1 MAILKSVNNISH
13 SLKGLKNVLNYITN
27 GDKNRIYDVTGIGL
41 SSDKDVA
48 FNEIVVNKKG
58 HDNLLGRQYKQ
69 FILAFPVGIDPQV
82 AHKIGIEFAEEE
94 LEKRGYKSII
104 ATHTDKAHP
113 HVHIVCDSVN
123 NITGKKFHEIERK
136 ALDREINRY
145 KNYNKDIDTSEVV
158 LEDLKESFDQK
169 CLEYGIQPIK
179 KGKTYSKNIWNKDQ
193 YTTISKEDSFRN
205 KIAKAYEEV
214 ALMPSTNKNNV
225 FDRLKK
231 YGIEIAERDGKKQF
245 DFEKKKLSLE
255 ITYLDKNGIEK
266 KGRCRLSTLA
276 KEEDYRFNST
286 ENVYN
291 FDFVFNREITFEK
304 ETEREKVK
312 DYEFN
317 TTLEEIKKE
326 LEKENEVSSERELKN
341 EIYNYFSVPVSIKM
355 EQAKEVLNSL
365 KEEKNEILVN
375 KMLEVLPDVFGNSN
389 SKRIG
394 AWDFEPLMEEVL
406 EVKKD
411 ELKKLFDKPK
421 SNKNNDEEVMDL
433 KTFLSLG
440 TENKKETKEKETEKE
455 FTYKPSEKK
464 EETKEKEMEKE
475 FTYTPSAK
483 KEETKEKEMEKEFTY
498 TFSKAEE
505 PKEEEKKVEE
515 TKKVEEVKIE
525 RTVETKKKTKK
536 EIKNEIYNFIEQ
548 QDNLSLMQFNNLLE
562 DIRNNENSQIIDE
575 MIQVLPELVENIDGY
590 KTIVTEDFKNNM
602 ESKLND
608 TIDDDLEED
617 HINRKEKGFDYEYR

>member
-27 GDKNRIYDVTGIGL
+27 GDKNRIFDITGIGL
-41 SSDKDVA
+41 NDNKDIA
-48 FNEIVVNKKG
+48 FNEMVVNKKG

-113 HVHIVCDSVN
+113 HVHIVCDSLN

-255 ITYLDKNGIEK
+255 ITYTDKNGVEK

-276 KEEDYRFNST
+276 KEEDFRFNST

-291 FDFVFNREITFEK
+291 FDFVFNREIAIEKEK
-304 ETEREKVK
+304 ETEKVK

-317 TTLEEIKKE
+317 VTLEEIKKE
-326 LEKENEVSSERELKN
+326 LEKENEVSSEKELKD
-341 EIYNYFSVPVSIKM
+341 EIYNFFSVPVSIKM

-394 AWDFEPLMEEVL
+394 AWDFEPLMEKVL
-406 EVKKD
+406 EVRKD

-440 TENKKETKEKETEKE
+440 TDSFETETKEKETK
-455 FTYKPSEKK
+455 
-464 EETKEKEMEKE
+464 KE

-562 DIRNNENSQIIDE
+562 DIRNNENSEIIDK
-575 MIQVLPELVENIDGY
+575 MIQVLPELVENVDGY
-590 KTIVTEDFKNNM
+590 KTIVTEDFQNNM
-602 ESKLND
+602 ENILNNETD
-608 TIDDDLEED
+608 NELEED
-617 HINRKEKGFDYEYR
+617 NTNKKEKVIDYEYR

>member
-27 GDKNRIYDVTGIGL
+27 GDKNRIYDITGIGL

-255 ITYLDKNGIEK
+255 ITYLDKNGVEK

-276 KEEDYRFNST
+276 KEEDFRFNST

-291 FDFVFNREITFEK
+291 FDFVFNREIAIEKEK
-304 ETEREKVK
+304 ETEKVK

-317 TTLEEIKKE
+317 VTLEEIKKE
-326 LEKENEVSSERELKN
+326 LEKENEVSSEKELKD
-341 EIYNYFSVPVSIKM
+341 EIYNFFSVPVSIKM

-394 AWDFEPLMEEVL
+394 AWDFESLMEKVL
-406 EVKKD
+406 EVRKD

-440 TENKKETKEKETEKE
+440 TDSFETETKEKETKKE
-455 FTYKPSEKK
+455 FI
-464 EETKEKEMEKE
+464 
-475 FTYTPSAK
+475 YTPSAK

-617 HINRKEKGFDYEYR
+617 HINRKEKGFNYEYR

>member
-27 GDKNRIYDVTGIGL
+27 GDKNRIFDVTGIGL
-41 SSDKDVA
+41 NSNKDVA
-48 FNEIVVNKKG
+48 FNEMVVNKKG

-69 FILAFPVGIDPQV
+69 FILAFPIGIDPQV
-82 AHKIGIEFAEEE
+82 AHKIGLEFAEEE
-94 LEKRGYKSII
+94 LEKRGYKTII

-123 NITGKKFHEIERK
+123 NLTGKKFHEIERK
-136 ALDREINRY
+136 ALDREKKRY
-145 KNYNKDIDTSEVV
+145 ENYNKDIDTSEVV

-179 KGKTYSKNIWNKDQ
+179 KEKSYSKNIWNKDQ

-205 KIAKAYEEV
+205 KIAKAYEEI

-225 FDRLKK
+225 FERLKE

-245 DFEKKKLSLE
+245 DLEKKKLSLE
-255 ITYLDKNGIEK
+255 ITYLDKNGVEK

-304 ETEREKVK
+304 ERENEKTK
-312 DYEFN
+312 DYDFDV
-317 TTLEEIKKE
+317 TLEEIKKE

-341 EIYNYFSVPVSIKM
+341 EIYNFFSVPVSIKM

-365 KEEKNEILVN
+365 KEEKNEILVD

-406 EVKKD
+406 EIRKD

-421 SNKNNDEEVMDL
+421 SNKNNVEEVMDL

-440 TENKKETKEKETEKE
+440 TDSFGTEKKTETKEKETKN
-455 FTYKPSEKK
+455 
-464 EETKEKEMEKE
+464 E
-475 FTYTPSAK
+475 FTYTTSAK
-483 KEETKEKEMEKEFTY
+483 KEETKEKEMEKEFIY
-498 TFSKAEE
+498 TSSKVEE
-505 PKEEEKKVEE
+505 TKEEEKEVEVP
-515 TKKVEEVKIE
+515 KKVEEVKVE
-525 RTVETKKKTKK
+525 RSVETKKKTKK
-536 EIKNEIYNFIEQ
+536 EIKKEIYDFIEQ
-548 QDNLSLMQFNNLLE
+548 YYNLNLMQCNYLLE
-562 DIRNNENSQIIDE
+562 DIRNNENSEIIDK
-575 MIQVLPELVENIDGY
+575 MIQALPELVENIDGY
-590 KTIVTEDFKNNM
+590 KTIVTEDFQSNM
-602 ESKLND
+602 ENILNNE
-608 TIDDDLEED
+608 TDDELEED
-617 HINRKEKGFDYEYR
+617 NTNKKEKAIDYEYR

>member
-27 GDKNRIYDVTGIGL
+27 GDKNRIFDITGIGL
-41 SSDKDVA
+41 NDNKDIA
-48 FNEIVVNKKG
+48 FNEMVVNKKG

-69 FILAFPVGIDPQV
+69 FILAFPVGIDPLV

-179 KGKTYSKNIWNKDQ
+179 KRKTYSKNIWNKDQ

-255 ITYLDKNGIEK
+255 ITYLDKNGVEK

-276 KEEDYRFNST
+276 KEEDFRFNST

-291 FDFVFNREITFEK
+291 FDFVFNREIAIEKEK
-304 ETEREKVK
+304 ETEKVK

-317 TTLEEIKKE
+317 VTLEEIKKE
-326 LEKENEVSSERELKN
+326 LEKENEVSSEKELKD
-341 EIYNYFSVPVSIKM
+341 EIYNFFSVPVSIKM

-394 AWDFEPLMEEVL
+394 AWDFEPLMEKVL
-406 EVKKD
+406 EVRKD

-440 TENKKETKEKETEKE
+440 TDSFETETKEKETK
-455 FTYKPSEKK
+455 
-464 EETKEKEMEKE
+464 KE

-562 DIRNNENSQIIDE
+562 DIRNNENSEIIDK
-575 MIQVLPELVENIDGY
+575 MIQVLPELVENVDGY
-590 KTIVTEDFKNNM
+590 KTIVTEDFQNNM
-602 ESKLND
+602 ENILNNE
-608 TIDDDLEED
+608 TDDDLEED
-617 HINRKEKGFDYEYR
+617 YTNRKEKVIDDYEYR

>member
-69 FILAFPVGIDPQV
+69 FILAFPVGIDPEV

-193 YTTISKEDSFRN
+193 YTTITKEDSFRN

-214 ALMPSTNKNNV
+214 ALMPSTNRNNV
-225 FDRLKK
+225 FERLKE

-255 ITYLDKNGIEK
+255 ITYLDKNGVEK

-276 KEEDYRFNST
+276 KEEDFRFNST

-317 TTLEEIKKE
+317 VTLEEIKKE

-341 EIYNYFSVPVSIKM
+341 EIYNFFSVPVSIKM

-365 KEEKNEILVN
+365 KEEKNEILVD

-406 EVKKD
+406 EIRKD

-440 TENKKETKEKETEKE
+440 TDSFETETKEKETKKE
-455 FTYKPSEKK
+455 FTYTPSTQK
-464 EETKEKEMEKE
+464 EETKEKEI
-475 FTYTPSAK
+475 
-483 KEETKEKEMEKEFTY
+483 EKEFTY

-505 PKEEEKKVEE
+505 TKEEEKEVEE
-515 TKKVEEVKIE
+515 VKKVEEVKTE
-525 RTVETKKKTKK
+525 RTVEVKKKTKK
-536 EIKNEIYNFIEQ
+536 EIKKEIYDFIEQ
-548 QDNLSLMQFNNLLE
+548 YYNLNLMQCNYLLE
-562 DIRNNENSQIIDE
+562 DIRNNENSEIIDK
-575 MIQVLPELVENIDGY
+575 MIQVLPELVENVDGY

-602 ESKLND
+602 ENILNNEN
-608 TIDDDLEED
+608 DDELEED
-617 HINRKEKGFDYEYR
+617 NTNKKEKAIDYEYR

>member
-27 GDKNRIYDVTGIGL
+27 GDKNRIFDVTGIGL
-41 SSDKDVA
+41 SDNKDIA
-48 FNEIVVNKKG
+48 FNEMVVNKKG

-69 FILAFPVGIDPQV
+69 FILAFPVGIDPKV
-82 AHKIGIEFAEEE
+82 AHQIGIEFAEEE
-94 LEKRGYKSII
+94 LEKRGYKTIL

-179 KGKTYSKNIWNKDQ
+179 KEKSYSKNIWNKDQ
-193 YTTISKEDSFRN
+193 YTTLSKEDSFRN

-225 FDRLKK
+225 FERLKE
-231 YGIEIAERDGKKQF
+231 YGIEIAERDGKAQF
-245 DFEKKKLSLE
+245 DFDKKKLSLE
-255 ITYLDKNGIEK
+255 ITYLDKNGVEK

-276 KEEDYRFNST
+276 KEENYRFNST

-291 FDFVFNREITFEK
+291 FDFVFNREISIEK
-304 ETEREKVK
+304 ERENEKTK
-312 DYEFN
+312 DYEFDV
-317 TTLEEIKKE
+317 TLEEIKKE
-326 LEKENEVSSERELKN
+326 LEKENEVSSEQELKN
-341 EIYNYFSVPVSIKM
+341 EIYNCFSVPVSIKM

-365 KEEKNEILVN
+365 KEEKNEILVD

-394 AWDFEPLMEEVL
+394 AWDFEPLMEKVL
-406 EVKKD
+406 EVRKD

-421 SNKNNDEEVMDL
+421 LNKNNDEEIMDL

-440 TENKKETKEKETEKE
+440 TEKKTEPKEKE

-475 FTYTPSAK
+475 FTYTS
-483 KEETKEKEMEKEFTY
+483 
-498 TFSKAEE
+498 SKAEE
-505 PKEEEKKVEE
+505 PKEEEKEVEE
-515 TKKVEEVKIE
+515 PKKVEEVKIE
-525 RTVETKKKTKK
+525 RSVEVKKKTKK
-536 EIKNEIYNFIEQ
+536 EIKKEIYNFIEQ

-562 DIRNNENSQIIDE
+562 DIRNTENSEIIDK

-590 KTIVTEDFKNNM
+590 KTIITEDFQNNM
-602 ESKLND
+602 ENILNNE
-608 TIDDDLEED
+608 IDDDLEED
-617 HINRKEKGFDYEYR
+617 YTNRKEKAIDYEYR

>member
-41 SSDKDVA
+41 NDNKDIA
-48 FNEIVVNKKG
+48 FSEMVVNKKG
-58 HDNLLGRQYKQ
+58 HDNITGRQYKQ
-69 FILAFPVGIDPQV
+69 FILAFPIGIDPQV

-123 NITGKKFHEIERK
+123 NLTGKKFHEIERK

-179 KGKTYSKNIWNKDQ
+179 KEKSHSKNIWNKDQ
-193 YTTISKEDSFRN
+193 YTTLSKEDSFRN

-225 FDRLKK
+225 FERLKG

-255 ITYLDKNGIEK
+255 ITYLDKNGVEK

-276 KEEDYRFNST
+276 KEEDFRFNST

-291 FDFVFNREITFEK
+291 FDFVFNREIAFEK
-304 ETEREKVK
+304 EKETEKVK

-317 TTLEEIKKE
+317 VTIEEIKKE
-326 LEKENEVSSERELKN
+326 LEKENEVSSEKELKD
-341 EIYNYFSVPVSIKM
+341 EIYNFFSFPSYIKIQKVEELLM
-355 EQAKEVLNSL
+355 NL
-365 KEEKNEILVN
+365 KEEKNEIVID
-375 KMLEVLPDVFGNSN
+375 KMLEVLPEVFGRNETIST
-389 SKRIG
+389 
-394 AWDFEPLMEEVL
+394 WDFESLMEEVL
-406 EVKKD
+406 EVRKD
-411 ELKKLFDKPK
+411 ELKELFDKPK
-421 SNKNNDEEVMDL
+421 SNKNDFEEVMDL

-440 TENKKETKEKETEKE
+440 TENKKETEKE
-455 FTYKPSEKK
+455 FTYA
-464 EETKEKEMEKE
+464 
-475 FTYTPSAK
+475 PSAK
-483 KEETKEKEMEKEFTY
+483 KEETKEKEIEKEFTY

-505 PKEEEKKVEE
+505 TKEEEKEVEE
-515 TKKVEEVKIE
+515 VKKVEEVKTE
-525 RTVETKKKTKK
+525 RTVEVKKKTKK
-536 EIKNEIYNFIEQ
+536 EIKKEIYDFIEQ
-548 QDNLSLMQFNNLLE
+548 YYNLNLMQCNYLLE
-562 DIRNNENSQIIDE
+562 DIRNNENSEIIDK
-575 MIQVLPELVENIDGY
+575 MIQVLPELVENVDGY

-602 ESKLND
+602 ENILND

-617 HINRKEKGFDYEYR
+617 YTNRKEKVIDDYEYR

>member
-27 GDKNRIYDVTGIGL
+27 GDKNRIFDVTGIGL
-41 SSDKDVA
+41 NNNKDIA
-48 FNEIVVNKKG
+48 FNEMVVNKKG
-58 HDNLLGRQYKQ
+58 HDNITGRQYKQ
-69 FILAFPVGIDPQV
+69 FILAFPVGIDPKV
-82 AHKIGIEFAEEE
+82 AHQIGIEFAEEE

-113 HVHIVCDSVN
+113 HVHVICDSVN
-123 NITGKKFHEIERK
+123 NLTGKKFHEIERK

-179 KGKTYSKNIWNKDQ
+179 KEKSHSKNIWNKDQ
-193 YTTISKEDSFRN
+193 YTTITKEDSFRN

-225 FDRLKK
+225 FERLKK
-231 YGIEIAERDGKKQF
+231 YGIEIAERDGKKQL
-245 DFEKKKLSLE
+245 DFEKKRLTLE
-255 ITYLDKNGIEK
+255 ITYFDKNGVEK

-317 TTLEEIKKE
+317 VTLEEIKKE
-326 LEKENEVSSERELKN
+326 LEKENEVSSEQELKN
-341 EIYNYFSVPVSIKM
+341 EIYNFFSVPVSIKM

-365 KEEKNEILVN
+365 KEEKNEILVD

-394 AWDFEPLMEEVL
+394 AWDFEPLMEKVL
-406 EVKKD
+406 EIRKD

-440 TENKKETKEKETEKE
+440 TDSFETETKEKETK
-455 FTYKPSEKK
+455 
-464 EETKEKEMEKE
+464 KE

-498 TFSKAEE
+498 TSSTKAEE
-505 PKEEEKKVEE
+505 TKEEEKEVEE

-525 RTVETKKKTKK
+525 RTVEVKKKTKK
-536 EIKNEIYNFIEQ
+536 EIKNEIYNFIGQ

-562 DIRNNENSQIIDE
+562 DIRNNENSEIIDK

-590 KTIVTEDFKNNM
+590 KTIVTEDFQSNM
-602 ESKLND
+602 ENILSD
-608 TIDDDLEED
+608 TTDDVLEED
-617 HINRKEKGFDYEYR
+617 YSNKKEKAIDYEYR

>member
-27 GDKNRIYDVTGIGL
+27 GDKNRIFDITGIGL
-41 SSDKDVA
+41 SDNKDVA
-48 FNEIVVNKKG
+48 FNEMVVNKKG
-58 HDNLLGRQYKQ
+58 HDNLIGRQYKQ
-69 FILAFPVGIDPQV
+69 FILAFPVGIDPKV
-82 AHKIGIEFAEEE
+82 AHQIGLEFAEEE

-123 NITGKKFHEIERK
+123 NISGKKFHEIERK

-255 ITYLDKNGIEK
+255 ITYTDKNGVEK

-276 KEEDYRFNST
+276 KEEDFRFNST

-291 FDFVFNREITFEK
+291 FDFVFNREIAIEKEK
-304 ETEREKVK
+304 ETEKVK

-317 TTLEEIKKE
+317 VTIEEIKKE
-326 LEKENEVSSERELKN
+326 LEKENEVSSEKELKD
-341 EIYNYFSVPVSIKM
+341 EIYNFFSFPSYIKIQKVEELLM
-355 EQAKEVLNSL
+355 NL
-365 KEEKNEILVN
+365 KEEKNEIVID
-375 KMLEVLPDVFGNSN
+375 KMLEVLPEVFGRNETIST
-389 SKRIG
+389 
-394 AWDFEPLMEEVL
+394 WDFKPLMEEVL
-406 EVKKD
+406 EVRKD
-411 ELKKLFDKPK
+411 ELKELFDKPK
-421 SNKNNDEEVMDL
+421 AKNNEEIIDL
-433 KTFLSLG
+433 ATFLSLG
-440 TENKKETKEKETEKE
+440 TEKKTETKEKE
-455 FTYKPSEKK
+455 FTYTS
-464 EETKEKEMEKE
+464 
-475 FTYTPSAK
+475 TPSAK

-498 TFSKAEE
+498 TSSKAEE
-505 PKEEEKKVEE
+505 TKEEEKEVEE
-515 TKKVEEVKIE
+515 VKKVEEVKIE
-525 RTVETKKKTKK
+525 KAVETKKKTKK
-536 EIKNEIYNFIEQ
+536 EIKKEIYDFIEQ
-548 QDNLSLMQFNNLLE
+548 YYNLNLMQCNYLLE
-562 DIRNNENSQIIDE
+562 DIRNNENSEIIDK
-575 MIQVLPELVENIDGY
+575 MIQVLPELVENVDGY
-590 KTIVTEDFKNNM
+590 KTIVTEDFQK
-602 ESKLND
+602 S
-608 TIDDDLEED
+608 
-617 HINRKEKGFDYEYR
+617 

>member
-27 GDKNRIYDVTGIGL
+27 GDKNRIYDITGIGL

-255 ITYLDKNGIEK
+255 ITYLDKNGVEK

-276 KEEDYRFNST
+276 KEEDFRFNST

-291 FDFVFNREITFEK
+291 FDFVFNREIAIEKEK
-304 ETEREKVK
+304 ETEKVK

-317 TTLEEIKKE
+317 VTLEEIKKE
-326 LEKENEVSSERELKN
+326 LEKENEVSSEKELKD
-341 EIYNYFSVPVSIKM
+341 EIYNFFSVPVSIKM

-375 KMLEVLPDVFGNSN
+375 KMLEVLPDVFGNS
-389 SKRIG
+389 KRIG

-406 EVKKD
+406 EIRKD
-411 ELKKLFDKPK
+411 ELKELFDKPK

-440 TENKKETKEKETEKE
+440 TDSFETEKKTETKEKE
-455 FTYKPSEKK
+455 FTYTS
-464 EETKEKEMEKE
+464 
-475 FTYTPSAK
+475 TPSAK
-483 KEETKEKEMEKEFTY
+483 KEETKEKEMEKEFIY
-498 TFSKAEE
+498 TSSKAEE
-505 PKEEEKKVEE
+505 TKEEEKEVEE
-515 TKKVEEVKIE
+515 VKKVEEVKIE
-525 RTVETKKKTKK
+525 RTVKTKKKTKK
-536 EIKNEIYNFIEQ
+536 EIKKEIYDFIEQ
-548 QDNLSLMQFNNLLE
+548 YYNLNLMQCNYLLE
-562 DIRNNENSQIIDE
+562 DIRNNENSEIIDK
-575 MIQVLPELVENIDGY
+575 MIQVLPELVENVDGY
-590 KTIVTEDFKNNM
+590 KTIITEDFQNNM
-602 ESKLND
+602 ENILND

-617 HINRKEKGFDYEYR
+617 YTNKKEKAIDYEYR

>member
-440 TENKKETKEKETEKE
+440 TENKKETKEKETKKE
-455 FTYKPSEKK
+455 FTYTSSVKK

-475 FTYTPSAK
+475 FTYTYSTRA
-483 KEETKEKEMEKEFTY
+483 EETKEEEKEV
-498 TFSKAEE
+498 
-505 PKEEEKKVEE
+505 EKP
-515 TKKVEEVKIE
+515 KKVEEVKIE
-525 RTVETKKKTKK
+525 RTVEVKKKTKK
-536 EIKNEIYNFIEQ
+536 EIKNEIYSFIEQ

-562 DIRNNENSQIIDE
+562 DIRNNENSEIIDK

-590 KTIVTEDFKNNM
+590 KTIVTEDFQNNM

-617 HINRKEKGFDYEYR
+617 HINRKEKAIDYEYR